1 MENALGIH
9 VRKTLGSRDG
19 FRDLMD
25 SRSRER
31 AQVFWVGIKLAERE
45 GFEPPVR
52 FPVHLISRKQ
62 WSAQQLAIVDLAGKQ
77 KILLDSIDTWLF
89 TQPSLVNSRKRSVI
103 PVVLQRQA
111 LADNLYAIWPSL
123 ALSAGT
129 R

>member
-19 FRDLMD
+19 FRDLMG
-25 SRSRER
+25 SRSER
-31 AQVFWVGIKLAERE
+31 ARVFWVGIKLAERE

-111 LADNLYAIWPSL
+111 LK
-123 ALSAGT
+123 ALLKRVGSQEFQRLLGQT
-129 R
+129 